1 VALNGYRWD
10 DFNAYLYFSDDFGQN
25 WARLGTNLPAEPINV
40 VREDLV
46 NPDLLYVGTDHGLY
60 ISLDQ
65 GKTFQAIAG
74 QFPQTP
80 VHDLVVQAKAKELVI
95 GTHGRSMYKLNIA
108 PLQVLTQEVMSNQIT
123 LFALENTR
131 YDRDWG
137 QKSPWQNQEPVA
149 FPFNYFVAVEG
160 KAQWEVRTKAGLVL
174 NSGTINSKKGLNTFT
189 FDLSLQ
195 ESALKSYEKWLNET
209 QGDKKPLEVKKADD
223 GKYYL
228 QKGVYTVELKQD
240 GGTSVQNFT
249 IE

>member
-1 VALNGYRWD
+1 
-10 DFNAYLYFSDDFGQN
+10 
-25 WARLGTNLPAEPINV
+25 
-40 VREDLV
+40 
-46 NPDLLYVGTDHGLY
+46 
-60 ISLDQ
+60 
-65 GKTFQAIAG
+65 
-74 QFPQTP
+74 
-80 VHDLVVQAKAKELVI
+80 VHDLVVQAKSKELVI
-95 GTHGRSMYKLNIA
+95 GTHGRSMYKINIA
-108 PLQVLTQEVMSNQIT
+108 SLQVLTQEVMANQIT
-123 LFALENTR
+123 LFAMENTR
-131 YDRDWG
+131 YDRGWG
-137 QKSPWQNQEPVA
+137 QESPWQSPEPVA
-149 FPFNYFVAVEG
+149 IPFNYYVAVEG

-195 ESALKSYEKWLNET
+195 DSALKPYEKWLNET